1 MRRANLRRD
10 SQRQSKGEAKAGFL
24 QDFLS
29 YVTSVPIFGSWLAA
43 SVVVGLSGPFGT
55 YLTLSLIDRLAFWS
69 LVFALSVPFG
79 FVTRL
84 LMQRIRP
91 EPIGL
96 AGVLFRAFLFSVLY
110 FPVLLWCTADLSNG
124 SYSSTLPDL
133 VLFAAVFVSS
143 LCVTML
149 RIAVNPATDDRPRLA
164 QRLDLPARVL
174 ILRISAEDHFV
185 AVHCDDGQVHRVR
198 MRFSDAVNEMEGVSG
213 FCSHRSHWVARRAI
227 TGAKRVG
234 SREVLHVRD
243 GGEVPIGRKYR
254 PDLVAAGVL

>member
-1 MRRANLRRD
+1 M
-10 SQRQSKGEAKAGFL
+10 
-24 QDFLS
+24 
-29 YVTSVPIFGSWLAA
+29 TSIPIFGSWLTA

-55 YLTLSLIDRLAFWS
+55 YLTLSLVDRLAFWS

-79 FVTRL
+79 FLTRL
-84 LMQRIRP
+84 LMLRITP
-91 EPIGL
+91 GPMNL
-96 AGVLFRAFLFSVLY
+96 AGVLFQAFLFTVLY
-110 FPVLLWCTADLSNG
+110 FPVLNWCTSGLSDG
-124 SYSSTLPDL
+124 SSSLPDWA
-133 VLFAAVFVSS
+133 LFTAVFVSS

-149 RIAVNPATDDRPRLA
+149 RIAIDPPVRQGPRLA
-164 QRLDLPARVL
+164 QRLDLPEHVR
-174 ILRISAEDHFV
+174 ILRISAKDHFV
-185 AVHCDDGQVHRVR
+185 SVHCDDGQVHRVR

-227 TGAKRVG
+227 TGAERVG